1 MSKPS
6 SIRGLVLTVAFG
18 YGLPEYRTF
27 VLSLRRHYKG
37 ETIIISDAGAASEA
51 SQLCVAHN
59 VTMLH
64 VDMAPKLFR
73 HTRFSRFAELCHLPE
88 HYCLSIDFRDSFFQ
102 ADPFSN
108 IDLLGGRTERGM
120 PPDLL
125 LSQEGVATWPHSGYT
140 LGERWMQKSWVEQC
154 FGKETAAAMQA
165 WPTICSGAVFG
176 TAAGFAAFA
185 SAYSAL
191 GQLPHACDFQDQ
203 ARARTHSRSAEIK
216 RSPEI
221 TRAVLNY
228 LVFRRLLHASMRVQP
243 RGAGVVHTMAPY
255 CGVTMFVKRG
265 GARPYYCREP
275 RPLPLSAAGLVV
287 NDDGAVAPVVH
298 QYDRVLNRST
308 SMSAVFEAVRH
319 IELQSTS
326 PSRPNRGRGRGA
338 GHRRLGKS
346 RPS

>member
-1 MSKPS
+1 
-6 SIRGLVLTVAFG
+6 
-18 YGLPEYRTF
+18 
-27 VLSLRRHYKG
+27 
-37 ETIIISDAGAASEA
+37 
-51 SQLCVAHN
+51 
-59 VTMLH
+59 
-64 VDMAPKLFR
+64 
-73 HTRFSRFAELCHLPE
+73 
-88 HYCLSIDFRDSFFQ
+88 
-102 ADPFSN
+102 
-108 IDLLGGRTERGM
+108 
-120 PPDLL
+120 
-125 LSQEGVATWPHSGYT
+125 
-140 LGERWMQKSWVEQC
+140 
-154 FGKETAAAMQA
+154 
-165 WPTICSGAVFG
+165 
-176 TAAGFAAFA
+176 
-185 SAYSAL
+185 
-191 GQLPHACDFQDQ
+191 
-203 ARARTHSRSAEIK
+203 
-216 RSPEI
+216 
-221 TRAVLNY
+221 
-228 LVFRRLLHASMRVQP
+228 MRVQP